1 MFKGVLV
8 MSQIKD
14 LKQQDVI
21 DLLSALQSDNHA
33 EAEKLLEKITFS
45 KHQSLYESL
54 GKMTRNLHESLKEV
68 DDIELMHQVKHDLP
82 DLNERIHYVLSS
94 TEQAVDATL
103 TSAESIGQT
112 LDQLETLKD
121 QLSDV
126 DVAKLDEALTRISQQ
141 VNEIMQAQSYQDL
154 TGQVLKRMLVVMG
167 AFEHGL
173 LDLMQRAGHSLESL
187 PPRKIDQQADDMKGV
202 GPAATKQDKNKTA
215 QNQDEVDDLLAD
227 LGF

>member
-1 MFKGVLV
+1 
-8 MSQIKD
+8 MSLIKD
-14 LKQQDVI
+14 LNQQDVV
-21 DLLSALQSDNHA
+21 DLLDALQSGNHN
-33 EAEKLLEKITFS
+33 EAEKLVEKITFS
-45 KHQSLYESL
+45 QQQSLYQSL

-126 DVAKLDEALTRISQQ
+126 HAAKLDEALTLINRQ

-154 TGQVLKRMLVVMG
+154 TGQVLKRMLVVVG
-167 AFEHGL
+167 AFEHSL
-173 LDLMQRAGHSLESL
+173 LDLIQRAGQGLETL
-187 PPRKIDQQADDMKGV
+187 PPRKTDQQAEDMKGV

-215 QNQDEVDDLLAD
+215 QNQDDVDDLLAD